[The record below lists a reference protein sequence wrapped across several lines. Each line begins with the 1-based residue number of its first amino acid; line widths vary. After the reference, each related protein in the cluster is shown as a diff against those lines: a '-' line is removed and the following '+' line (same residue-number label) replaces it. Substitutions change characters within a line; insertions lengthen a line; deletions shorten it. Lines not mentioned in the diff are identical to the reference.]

1 MVYPIYVY
9 GSTVLRK
16 IAKDIPQD
24 FDGLDQLIED
34 MFETMAFSEGV
45 GLAAPQIGK
54 SIRLFCIDATRTE
67 NDDEEEDG
75 EEYESLKDFKKAF
88 INPQI
93 IEETGSKWMF
103 NEGCLSIPLL
113 REDVERHSR
122 IRIQYYDPD
131 WNFHDEVYDGVKA
144 RIIQHEYDHLEGV
157 MFVDRINPLRK
168 KLIKGRLNAI
178 TKGKVDIDYKI
189 RIPSK

>member
-16 IAKDIPQD
+16 KAKDIPRD
-24 FDGLDQLIED
+24 YEGLDELIED
-34 MFETMAFSEGV
+34 MFETMAFSDGV

-54 SIRLFCIDATRTE
+54 SLRLFCIDATRTE
-67 NDDEEEDG
+67 SDDEDDAEEG
-75 EEYESLKDFKKAF
+75 LKDFKKAF
-88 INPQI
+88 INAQI
-93 IEETGSKWMF
+93 IEETGDKWFF

-113 REDVERHSR
+113 REDVERQSR
-122 IRIQYYDPD
+122 IRIKYYDSE
-131 WNFHDEVYDGVKA
+131 WNFHDEVYEGVKA
-144 RIIQHEYDHLEGV
+144 RIIQHEYDHLEGIL
-157 MFVDRINPLRK
+157 FVDRINPLRK